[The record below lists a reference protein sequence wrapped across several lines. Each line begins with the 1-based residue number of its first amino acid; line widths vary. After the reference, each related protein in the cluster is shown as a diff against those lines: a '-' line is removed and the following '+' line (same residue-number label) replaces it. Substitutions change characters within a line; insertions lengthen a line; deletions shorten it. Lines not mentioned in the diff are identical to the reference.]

1 MNEMTEM
8 TEMTE
13 TKNEFLTWLAG
24 FGEYAP
30 LLRILL
36 TVVLVAIGLF
46 GARLFRW
53 VFHQLRS
60 RLEGKLP
67 DWLQILFDGFTEPAI
82 LFVRCLLWYF
92 AFLMFPWSFDATSTV
107 WKAAGTAMAIAAVC
121 LLTQGLWN
129 SAGLCR
135 LLLRSAQNRLDL
147 ETNKTMNSF
156 FEKIYRA
163 LVLLFGGIQILD
175 LLGCEVN
182 GLITGA
188 GIAGLAVSLGAQSTL
203 SNLIAGAS
211 MVIERP
217 FGIGDYITLGS
228 FEGAVEDIS
237 FRSTRIRTLD
247 NSVITV
253 ENSKVSAE
261 YICNATARKNRLL
274 NFTLGVTYGT
284 PRERLEALCED
295 LRALLKKDPQVLPES
310 IYVTLS
316 GFGASSIDIEVR
328 CYVTALGGDD
338 FRQLKSRLNW
348 QIMDIME
355 HNGCDF
361 AFPSTSVYLETPAS
375 TAQADGS
382 DSPAGS
388 ADQ

>member
-1 MNEMTEM
+1 MNEMI
-8 TEMTE
+8 E
-13 TKNEFLTWLAG
+13 TKTEVLSWLAG

-36 TVVLVAIGLF
+36 AVILIFVGLF

-53 VFHQLRS
+53 IFHQLRDKLAS
-60 RLEGKLP
+60 KLP
-67 DWLQILFDGFTEPAI
+67 EWLQILFDGCTEPAI

-92 AFLMFPWSFDATSTV
+92 AFLIFPWAFDAASPV
-107 WKAAGTAMAIAAVC
+107 WKTAGTVMAIASVC

-163 LVLLFGGIQILD
+163 LVLLFGGIQVLN

-182 GLITGA
+182 TLITGA

-203 SNLIAGAS
+203 SNLIAGVS

-228 FEGAVEDIS
+228 FEGTVEDIS

-261 YICNATARKNRLL
+261 YICNATTRQNRLL
-274 NFTLGVTYGT
+274 SMTVGVTYGT
-284 PRERLEALCED
+284 SREHLETLCDD
-295 LRALLKKDPQVLPES
+295 LRAMLKKDPQVLPES
-310 IYVTLS
+310 VYVMLS
-316 GFGASSIDIEVR
+316 NFGASSIDIEIR
-328 CYVTALGGDD
+328 CYVTALGGDE
-338 FRQLKSRLNW
+338 FRVLKSRLNW

-355 HNGCDF
+355 KDGCDF
-361 AFPSTSVYLETPAS
+361 AFPSTSVYLETPVS
-375 TAQADGS
+375 VS
-382 DSPAGS
+382 SPAAPDVGKTE
-388 ADQ
+388 

>member
-1 MNEMTEM
+1 MNEMTEI
-8 TEMTE
+8 TE

-24 FGEYAP
+24 FGDYAP
-30 LLRILL
+30 LLRILFA
-36 TVVLVAIGLF
+36 VVLVAIGLF

-53 VFHQLRS
+53 IFRQLRS
-60 RLEGKLP
+60 RLESKIP

-92 AFLMFPWSFDATSTV
+92 AFLMFPWSFATTSPIWTT
-107 WKAAGTAMAIAAVC
+107 AGTVMAIAAVC
-121 LLTQGLWN
+121 LLTLGLWN

-147 ETNKTMNSF
+147 DTNKTMNSF

-163 LVLLFGGIQILD
+163 LVLLFGGIQVLN

-188 GIAGLAVSLGAQSTL
+188 GIAGLAISLGAQSTL

-228 FEGAVEDIS
+228 FEGTVEDIS

-261 YICNATARKNRLL
+261 YICNATTRQNRLL
-274 NFTLGVTYGT
+274 SITVGVTYGT
-284 PRERLEALCED
+284 PRRQLETLCD
-295 LRALLKKDPQVLPES
+295 DFRAMLRKDSQVLPDT
-310 IYVTLS
+310 IHVILS
-316 GFGASSIDIEVR
+316 NFGASSIDIELR

-348 QIMDIME
+348 QIMDIMAQD
-355 HNGCDF
+355 GCDF
-361 AFPSTSVYLETPAS
+361 AFPSTSVYLETSPSTPAEKE
-375 TAQADGS
+375 Q
-382 DSPAGS
+382 
-388 ADQ
+388 

>member
-1 MNEMTEM
+1 MNEMTEI
-8 TEMTE
+8 TE

-24 FGEYAP
+24 FGDYAP

-36 TVVLVAIGLF
+36 SVFLVAIGLF

-53 VFHQLRS
+53 IFRQLRS
-60 RLEGKLP
+60 RLESKIP

-92 AFLMFPWSFDATSTV
+92 AFLMFPWSFDTTSPIWTT
-107 WKAAGTAMAIAAVC
+107 AGTVMAIAAVC
-121 LLTQGLWN
+121 LLTLGLWN

-147 ETNKTMNSF
+147 DTNKTMNSF

-163 LVLLFGGIQILD
+163 LVLLFGGIQVLN

-188 GIAGLAVSLGAQSTL
+188 GIAGLAISLGAQSTL

-228 FEGAVEDIS
+228 FEGTVEDIS

-261 YICNATARKNRLL
+261 YICNATTRQNRLL
-274 NFTLGVTYGT
+274 SITVGVTYGT
-284 PRERLEALCED
+284 PRKQLETLCD
-295 LRALLKKDPQVLPES
+295 DFRAMLRKDSQVLPDT
-310 IYVTLS
+310 IHVILS
-316 GFGASSIDIEVR
+316 NFGASSIDIELR

-348 QIMDIME
+348 QIMDIMAQD
-355 HNGCDF
+355 GCDF
-361 AFPSTSVYLETPAS
+361 AFPSTSVYLETS
-375 TAQADGS
+375 S
-382 DSPAGS
+382 S
-388 ADQ
+388 ADPAEKEQ

>member
-8 TEMTE
+8 TEITE

-24 FGEYAP
+24 FGDYAP

-36 TVVLVAIGLF
+36 SVFLVAIGLF

-53 VFHQLRS
+53 IFRQLRS
-60 RLEGKLP
+60 RLESKIP

-92 AFLMFPWSFDATSTV
+92 AFLMFPWSFDTTSPIWTT
-107 WKAAGTAMAIAAVC
+107 AGTVMAIAAVC
-121 LLTQGLWN
+121 LLTLGLWN

-147 ETNKTMNSF
+147 DTNKTMNSF

-163 LVLLFGGIQILD
+163 LVLLFGGIQVLN

-188 GIAGLAVSLGAQSTL
+188 GIAGLAISLGAQSTL

-228 FEGAVEDIS
+228 FEGTVEDIS

-261 YICNATARKNRLL
+261 YICNATTRQNRLL
-274 NFTLGVTYGT
+274 SITVGVTYGT
-284 PRERLEALCED
+284 PRKQLETLCD
-295 LRALLKKDPQVLPES
+295 DFRAMLRKDSQVLPDT
-310 IYVTLS
+310 IHVILS
-316 GFGASSIDIEVR
+316 NFGASSIDIELR

-348 QIMDIME
+348 QIMDIMAQD
-355 HNGCDF
+355 GCDF
-361 AFPSTSVYLETPAS
+361 AFPSTSVYLETS
-375 TAQADGS
+375 S
-382 DSPAGS
+382 S
-388 ADQ
+388 ADPAEKEQ

>member
-1 MNEMTEM
+1 MNEITQ
-8 TEMTE
+8 
-13 TKNEFLTWLAG
+13 TKNAFLTWLAG
-24 FGEYAP
+24 FGDYAP

-36 TVVLVAIGLF
+36 TVILIAIGLF

-53 VFHQLRS
+53 IFHQLRS
-60 RLEGKLP
+60 RLEGKIP
-67 DWLQILFDGFTEPAI
+67 DWLQILFDGFIEPAI

-92 AFLMFPWSFDATSTV
+92 AFLMFPWSFDSTSPIWDT
-107 WKAAGTAMAIAAVC
+107 AGTIIGIAAVC

-163 LVLLFGGIQILD
+163 LVLLFGGIQVLN

-188 GIAGLAVSLGAQSTL
+188 GIAGLAISLGAQSTL

-228 FEGAVEDIS
+228 FEGTVEDIS

-261 YICNATARKNRLL
+261 YICNATTRQNRLL
-274 NFTLGVTYGT
+274 SITVGVTYGT
-284 PRERLEALCED
+284 PRKQLETLCD
-295 LRALLKKDPQVLPES
+295 DFRAMLRKDSQVLPDT
-310 IYVTLS
+310 IHVILS
-316 GFGASSIDIEVR
+316 NFGASSIDIELR

-348 QIMDIME
+348 QIMDIMAQD
-355 HNGCDF
+355 GCDF
-361 AFPSTSVYLETPAS
+361 AFPSTSVYLETASPAS
-375 TAQADGS
+375 AEPGEKEQ
-382 DSPAGS
+382 
-388 ADQ
+388 

>member
-1 MNEMTEM
+1 MNEIPEMTEI
-8 TEMTE
+8 TQ

-24 FGEYAP
+24 FGDYAP

-53 VFHQLRS
+53 IFHQLRGK
-60 RLEGKLP
+60 LEGKIP

-82 LFVRCLLWYF
+82 LFMRCLLWYF
-92 AFLMFPWSFDATSTV
+92 AFLMFPWSFGAASPIWNT
-107 WKAAGTAMAIAAVC
+107 AGTVMAIAAVC

-163 LVLLFGGIQILD
+163 LVLLFGGIQVLN

-228 FEGAVEDIS
+228 FEGTVEDIS

-261 YICNATARKNRLL
+261 YICNATTRQNRLL
-274 NFTLGVTYGT
+274 SITVGVTYGT
-284 PRERLEALCED
+284 PRKQLETLCD
-295 LRALLKKDPQVLPES
+295 DFRGMLKKDSQVLPDT
-310 IYVTLS
+310 VHVNLS
-316 GFGASSIDIEVR
+316 NFGASSIDIELR

-338 FRQLKSRLNW
+338 YRQLKSRLNW
-348 QIMDIME
+348 QIMDIMAQD
-355 HNGCDF
+355 GCDF
-361 AFPSTSVYLETPAS
+361 AFPSTSVYLET
-375 TAQADGS
+375 
-382 DSPAGS
+382 SPS
-388 ADQ
+388 APTESEKEQ

>member
-1 MNEMTEM
+1 MT
-8 TEMTE
+8 
-13 TKNEFLTWLAG
+13 TKTEFLKWLAG

-36 TVVLVAIGLF
+36 TVILIAVGLF

-53 VFHQLRS
+53 VFHQLRD
-60 RLEGKLP
+60 RLESKMP
-67 DWLQILFDGFTEPAI
+67 DWLQILFDGLTEPAI

-92 AFLMFPWSFDATSTV
+92 AFLMFPWSFDDASSV
-107 WKAAGTAMAIAAVC
+107 WDTAGTVMAIAAVC

-163 LVLLFGGIQILD
+163 LVLLFGGIQVLN

-188 GIAGLAVSLGAQSTL
+188 GIAGLAISLGAQSTL

-228 FEGAVEDIS
+228 FEGTVEDIS

-261 YICNATARKNRLL
+261 YICNATTRKNRLMS
-274 NFTLGVTYGT
+274 FTIGVTYST
-284 PRERLEALCED
+284 PKERMEALCED
-295 LRALLKKDPQVLPES
+295 LRGLLKKDPQVLPES
-310 IYVTLS
+310 IQVTLS

-338 FRQLKSRLNW
+338 FRALKSRLNW
-348 QIMDIME
+348 QIMDAMAR
-355 HNGCDF
+355 NNCDF
-361 AFPSTSVYLETPAS
+361 AFPSTSVYFETPIATKNS
-375 TAQADGS
+375 PS
-382 DSPAGS
+382 DDETPQS
-388 ADQ
+388 

>member
-1 MNEMTEM
+1 MNEMI
-8 TEMTE
+8 E
-13 TKNEFLTWLAG
+13 TKTEVLSWLAG

-36 TVVLVAIGLF
+36 AVILIFVGLF

-53 VFHQLRS
+53 IFHQLRDKLAS
-60 RLEGKLP
+60 KLP
-67 DWLQILFDGFTEPAI
+67 EWLQILFDGCTEPAI

-92 AFLMFPWSFDATSTV
+92 AFLIFPWAFDAASPV
-107 WKAAGTAMAIAAVC
+107 WKTAGTVMAIASVC

-163 LVLLFGGIQILD
+163 LVLLFGGIQVLN

-182 GLITGA
+182 TLITGA

-228 FEGAVEDIS
+228 FEGTVEDIS

-261 YICNATARKNRLL
+261 YIQNVTTRNSRLW
-274 NFTLGVTYGT
+274 NFVIGVTYDT
-284 PRERLEALCED
+284 PRDRIEALCAD
-295 LRALLKKDPQVLPES
+295 LTALCQAEPMVLADTVQVAL
-310 IYVTLS
+310 I
-316 GFGASSIDIEVR
+316 GFGASSIDIDLR
-328 CYVTALGGDD
+328 MYVTTLGLND
-338 FRQLKSRLNW
+338 FRALKNRLNL
-348 QIMDIME
+348 QIMDLME
-355 HNGCDF
+355 RRGCEF
-361 AFPSTSVYLETPAS
+361 AFPSTSVYLEKTPA
-375 TAQADGS
+375 
-382 DSPAGS
+382 P
-388 ADQ
+388 